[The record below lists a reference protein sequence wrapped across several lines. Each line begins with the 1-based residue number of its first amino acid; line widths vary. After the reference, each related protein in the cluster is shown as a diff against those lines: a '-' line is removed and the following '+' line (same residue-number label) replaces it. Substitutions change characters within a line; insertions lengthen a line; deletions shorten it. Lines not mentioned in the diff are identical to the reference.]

1 MWGSYSRGHSVWVEA
16 EMLMEQEYLSWKPEP
31 HAHLCLLMSSF
42 PTWVKSHIRH
52 LHLMTESEVAQSCP
66 PLCDSMDCSLP
77 GSYVHGIFQARVL
90 EWIAISFS
98 RESSWPRDRT
108 WVSYIVNR
116 CFYCLSHQ
124 GNHTWWLNA
133 ALHALFY
140 DPGPSTTL
148 WAAWIECIPVSR
160 IQLIPGFG
168 SSREVILRRIILIC
182 IRQQD
187 FAPKL

>member
-16 EMLMEQEYLSWKPEP
+16 EMLMEQEYMSWKPEP

-52 LHLMTESEVAQSCP
+52 LHFMTESEVAQSCP

-90 EWIAISFS
+90 EWVTISFS

-108 WVSYIVNR
+108 WFSCVAGRFFAI
-116 CFYCLSHQ
+116 
-124 GNHTWWLNA
+124 
-133 ALHALFY
+133 
-140 DPGPSTTL
+140 
-148 WAAWIECIPVSR
+148 WAT
-160 IQLIPGFG
+160 
-168 SSREVILRRIILIC
+168 REVNTLYVTQNVNIFKIC
-182 IRQQD
+182 RNLLHPCS
-187 FAPKL
+187 FFRL